1 MTPSLRDH
9 FTTLIKRC
17 KSKTRR
23 EVKRFEESERRTEA
37 DAQQNQTNGEN

>member
-17 KSKTRR
+17 KSKPRR
-23 EVKRFEESERRTEA
+23 EVKRFEESERRTKA
-37 DAQQNQTNGEN
+37 DAQKIQSDGKN